1 LCLSE
6 EGAAVEMNLQ
16 QAMQPKSS
24 ANGFGRRR
32 TERDWGTRF
41 ENKVQ
46 SGKAHTNRP
55 SNAGGLPW
63 PEALVTLDYIFQF

>member
-1 LCLSE
+1 MLE

-16 QAMQPKSS
+16 QTMQPKSP

-32 TERDWGTRF
+32 ADRDWGTRF

-46 SGKAHTNRP
+46 SGKAHTNRS

-63 PEALVTLDYIFQF
+63 PEAHVTLGYMFQL